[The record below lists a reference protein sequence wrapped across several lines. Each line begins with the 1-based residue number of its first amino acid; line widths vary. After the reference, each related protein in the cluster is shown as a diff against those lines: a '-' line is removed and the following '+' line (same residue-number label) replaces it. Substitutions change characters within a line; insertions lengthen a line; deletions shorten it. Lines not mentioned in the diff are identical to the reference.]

1 MFTSHLYRKASR
13 DDKLSSLM
21 LYDVGFHTTRGG
33 GSETDES
40 KSWQLT
46 ASEQKQIRF
55 VCFLCLLNIH
65 DDQATPMEMHRIENE
80 KKQQCERC
88 QMQGI
93 SNIPEGIFE
102 TQLSS
107 VLDQPV
113 SASRKLWCL
122 DKIALRDK
130 SVMVYEREEYRCFL
144 PAEIQTHSLLKLIEK
159 TYFKVNTNGNGKCGI
174 HAPFGEPCAQQEL
187 KLGDSEAFIRSALRP
202 SLQELRSI
210 LSDLEGQ

>member
-1 MFTSHLYRKASR
+1 MRLCTYGGIRQFLFCGGQGCKNSRLSVCLRAHLYRKASCG
-13 DDKLSSLM
+13 DTLSSLM

-33 GSETDES
+33 GSETGES
-40 KSWQLT
+40 KTRQLT

-55 VCFLCLLNIH
+55 VCFLCLLDIH

-93 SNIPEGIFE
+93 PNIPEGIFE

-113 SASRKLWCL
+113 SASPKLWCL

-130 SVMVYEREEYRCFL
+130 SVMVYEGEEYCCFL
-144 PAEIQTHSLLKLIEK
+144 RSEIQTHSLLKLTEK
-159 TYFKVNTNGNGKCGI
+159 T
-174 HAPFGEPCAQQEL
+174 
-187 KLGDSEAFIRSALRP
+187 
-202 SLQELRSI
+202 
-210 LSDLEGQ
+210 